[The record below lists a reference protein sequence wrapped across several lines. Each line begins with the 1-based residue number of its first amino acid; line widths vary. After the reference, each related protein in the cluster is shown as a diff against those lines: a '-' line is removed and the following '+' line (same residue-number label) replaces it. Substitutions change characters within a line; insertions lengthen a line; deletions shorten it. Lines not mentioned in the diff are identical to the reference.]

1 MNVFIACPPF
11 GRIIKPSKNFVD
23 SPKNA
28 TALSLVAESETLM
41 PKAKN
46 LTYLRKK
53 AGLTQQALSDA
64 TGFAKSTINAWETKK
79 RSIPKNRSL
88 ELCAFF
94 DVPYHD
100 FCDEDLENLNK
111 QYDKPLKLSAIE
123 RQNIALFRELPDDI
137 KHAIRQMIIHSH
149 KLMKGEKG

>member
-1 MNVFIACPPF
+1 
-11 GRIIKPSKNFVD
+11 
-23 SPKNA
+23 
-28 TALSLVAESETLM
+28 M

-94 DVPYHD
+94 GVPYHD
-100 FCDEDLENLNK
+100 FCDEDLEDLDD

-123 RQNIALFRELPDDI
+123 RQNIALFRELPDEI
-137 KHAIRQMIIHSH
+137 KQAIRQMIVQSH